1 MLCKCSGK
9 YIDIYFNLK
18 ITCSLYFTV
27 LFFFFFF
34 FVIHFLCFFFL
45 SADVSECLSPAFVLL
60 NLTNFSIF
68 LFLVSQDS
76 LLFCFVCLDLT
87 YTPELTCDVC
97 FLWNE
102 NQWELYE
109 RLRLMLKVQNVSPIL
124 PIFFLFFMDAG

>member
-1 MLCKCSGK
+1 MKWFVL
-9 YIDIYFNLK
+9 YILQY
-18 ITCSLYFTV
+18 
-27 LFFFFFF
+27 FFFFFF
-34 FVIHFLCFFFL
+34 CNTFFFL
-45 SADVSECLSPAFVLL
+45 SADVSECLSPVFVLL

-124 PIFFLFFMDAG
+124 PIFFSVFLDAG